1 MNFLKSELTHFKALQ
16 LALMGGILLF
26 NIQSSTAKMTVD
38 KQSKNIN
45 NINNSNKPT
54 VEITPNKVC
63 PSANLLPIRTF
74 DTQRYYVY
82 ICRGDNQSNMG
93 YYVRIPKNLDSKIT
107 VPITQNVK
115 QTETYIAVNG
125 EITYQ
130 ITPYEMIISKNGRII
145 LREKVISVVKADGE
159 TLTKGCPENNQ
170 TFAQAETQSFFIYIC
185 GQENPTSYI
194 SITRTNNTII
204 NLPLQKSSQNG
215 VKTNQY
221 IAINGNISFI
231 LTDKIL
237 RVSRDGQNIVK
248 EQVLQ
253 WE

>member
-1 MNFLKSELTHFKALQ
+1 MNFFKSELTHFKALQ

-26 NIQSSTAKMTVD
+26 NIQSSTAKMAMN
-38 KQSKNIN
+38 KQVKNIDN
-45 NINNSNKPT
+45 LNQSS
-54 VEITPNKVC
+54 VEIAQNKVC
-63 PSANLLPIRTF
+63 PSANLLPVRTF
-74 DTQRYYVY
+74 NTEKYYVY
-82 ICRGDNQSNMG
+82 ICRGDNQNNMG

-115 QTETYIAVNG
+115 ETETYIAVNG

-130 ITPYEMIISKNGRII
+130 ITPYEMVITKSSRII
-145 LREKVISVVKADGE
+145 LREKVINVVKGDGE
-159 TLTKGCPENNQ
+159 TLAKGCPENNK

-185 GQENPTSYI
+185 GNENPSSYI

-204 NLPLQKSSQNG
+204 NLPLQKWNQNS

-231 LTDKIL
+231 LNDKIL
-237 RVSRDGQNIVK
+237 RISRDGQNIVK
-248 EQVLQ
+248 EKVLQ
-253 WE
+253 WD

>member
-1 MNFLKSELTHFKALQ
+1 MKRELTHFQALQ

-26 NIQSSTAKMTVD
+26 NIQSSPAKIIGN
-38 KQSKNIN
+38 KQSKNIHN
-45 NINNSNKPT
+45 LNQNS
-54 VEITPNKVC
+54 VETAPNKIC
-63 PSANLLPIRTF
+63 PSANLLSIRTF
-74 DTQRYYVY
+74 DTEKYYVY
-82 ICRGDNQSNMG
+82 ICRGDELNPLG

-130 ITPYEMIISKNGRII
+130 ITPYEMIITKSGRII

-159 TLTKGCPENNQ
+159 TLAKGCPENNK
-170 TFAQAETQSFFIYIC
+170 TFAQAETKSFFIYIC
-185 GQENPTSYI
+185 GNENPSSYI

-204 NLPLQKSSQNG
+204 NLPLKKLTQNG

-248 EQVLQ
+248 EKVLQ
-253 WE
+253 WDREMGG